1 MKVLNV
7 YLLLW
12 VTLLF
17 VCPVV
22 AQQDVK
28 PMTYEQFKEQ
38 KDLQT
43 DKGFY
48 TVYRLNDQYYLEI
61 PAEGLGKE
69 VLITTQ
75 VAHGMAAFVSEAS
88 GVIRFS
94 EGRNNTV
101 QVVRNRLTDVSAD
114 STDVCMMMAL
124 KKSGLVP
131 ID

>member
-17 VCPVV
+17 VCPVA

-48 TVYRLNDQYYLEI
+48 TVYLTVNALLCRRSRQRDW
-61 PAEGLGKE
+61 
-69 VLITTQ
+69 VR
-75 VAHGMAAFVSEAS
+75 
-88 GVIRFS
+88 RF
-94 EGRNNTV
+94 
-101 QVVRNRLTDVSAD
+101 
-114 STDVCMMMAL
+114 
-124 KKSGLVP
+124 
-131 ID
+131 

>member
-17 VCPVV
+17 VCPVA

-75 VAHGMAAFVSEAS
+75 VAHGMDAFVSEAS

-94 EGRNNTV
+94 EGRNNGK
-101 QVVRNRLTDVSAD
+101 QVVRKRLTDASPD
-114 STDVCMMMAL
+114 PTDMYL
-124 KKSGLVP
+124 R

>member
-17 VCPVV
+17 VCPVA

-43 DKGFY
+43 DKGF
-48 TVYRLNDQYYLEI
+48 T
-61 PAEGLGKE
+61 
-69 VLITTQ
+69 
-75 VAHGMAAFVSEAS
+75 
-88 GVIRFS
+88 RFI
-94 EGRNNTV
+94 V
-101 QVVRNRLTDVSAD
+101 
-114 STDVCMMMAL
+114 
-124 KKSGLVP
+124 
-131 ID
+131 

>member
-43 DKGFY
+43 DIIFY
-48 TVYRLNDQYYLEI
+48 RI
-61 PAEGLGKE
+61 GG
-69 VLITTQ
+69 
-75 VAHGMAAFVSEAS
+75 G
-88 GVIRFS
+88 
-94 EGRNNTV
+94 
-101 QVVRNRLTDVSAD
+101 
-114 STDVCMMMAL
+114 
-124 KKSGLVP
+124 
-131 ID
+131 

>member
-1 MKVLNV
+1 MGD
-7 YLLLW
+7 
-12 VTLLF
+12 F
-17 VCPVV
+17 VVCLSVA

-69 VLITTQ
+69 VLTTTQ
-75 VAHGMAAFVSEAS
+75 VAHGRMPLFPRLPGDPVL
-88 GVIRFS
+88 
-94 EGRNNTV
+94 GR
-101 QVVRNRLTDVSAD
+101 AE
-114 STDVCMMMAL
+114 
-124 KKSGLVP
+124 
-131 ID
+131 

>member
-48 TVYRLNDQYYLEI
+48 TVYRLNDKYYLEI
-61 PAEGLGKE
+61 PAEDW
-69 VLITTQ
+69 VR
-75 VAHGMAAFVSEAS
+75 
-88 GVIRFS
+88 RF
-94 EGRNNTV
+94 
-101 QVVRNRLTDVSAD
+101 
-114 STDVCMMMAL
+114 
-124 KKSGLVP
+124 
-131 ID
+131 